1 MSVPEIIQLIT
12 FLISLLSTA
21 VATWSARVAN
31 RTRSELQAA
40 SNTDDIKL
48 LNVRLDQMAIADGV
62 ALKEGD
68 AVRIRLVGLS
78 GDNGLVHDIIKL
90 KNEVAYLNTQMSV
103 VSDRLQMEI
112 GKIEEDR
119 RKPR

>member
-1 MSVPEIIQLIT
+1 MSVSEIIQLVT
-12 FLISLLSTA
+12 FLLSLLGTA
-21 VATWSARVAN
+21 IATFAARVAKQ
-31 RTRSELQAA
+31 TRAELETSA
-40 SNTDDIKL
+40 NVDGIKL

-112 GKIEEDR
+112 GNREAR
-119 RKPR
+119 GQ